1 MLCMHNKEV
10 IFGVKCRFW
19 VKKLLCSV
27 CSFEWAAGNDRDAIY
42 SVSQRKIIC

>member
-19 VKKLLCSV
+19 VKSCCVQFAVLS
-27 CSFEWAAGNDRDAIY
+27 G
-42 SVSQRKIIC
+42 QRAMIEMPFIPSRNEK